1 MNFEIMDAIICVKNK
16 FANSQSLIM
25 WALSIIVNINSQN
38 PYNYTEIREIRILL
52 NDNYMLCTQLST
64 TNTRQ

>member
-38 PYNYTEIREIRILL
+38 PYNYTEIREI
-52 NDNYMLCTQLST
+52 
-64 TNTRQ
+64 